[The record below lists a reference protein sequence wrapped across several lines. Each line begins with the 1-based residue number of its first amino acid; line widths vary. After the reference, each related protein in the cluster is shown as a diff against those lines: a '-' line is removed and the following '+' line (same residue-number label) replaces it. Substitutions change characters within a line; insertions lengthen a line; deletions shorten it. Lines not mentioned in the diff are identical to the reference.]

1 MIKWKPAQD
10 RIIEGE
16 GDGHRFFIKL
26 TKEGKVISLY
36 TIFLGDT
43 DKQLAEDL
51 FEEIEEAKLQAEIT
65 LETGR
70 KKLETLKKLEV

>member
-51 FEEIEEAKLQAEIT
+51 FEEIEEAKMQAEIT